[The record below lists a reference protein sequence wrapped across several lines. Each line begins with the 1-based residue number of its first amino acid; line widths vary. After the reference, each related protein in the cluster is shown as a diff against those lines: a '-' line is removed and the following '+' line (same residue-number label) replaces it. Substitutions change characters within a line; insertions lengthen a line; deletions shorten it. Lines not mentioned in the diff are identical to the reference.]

1 MAQHVVG
8 QYKEIGCVEEATGRL
23 EPVSACGVLALSS
36 ATISALAALKRK
48 HSMDG
53 NLGFLLPV
61 WLLGAP
67 LAFALIEWSR
77 TPTPRVI
84 VR

>member
-1 MAQHVVG
+1 MG
-8 QYKEIGCVEEATGRL
+8 
-23 EPVSACGVLALSS
+23 
-36 ATISALAALKRK
+36 
-48 HSMDG
+48 G

-67 LAFALIEWSR
+67 LALALIEWTRIPS
-77 TPTPRVI
+77 PRAF

>member
-1 MAQHVVG
+1 
-8 QYKEIGCVEEATGRL
+8 
-23 EPVSACGVLALSS
+23 
-36 ATISALAALKRK
+36 
-48 HSMDG
+48 MDG